1 VHSNEQIR
9 ASPDSGGRSRSQH
22 SQFGFRVSIGTLR
35 PAIVLNFEERQ
46 DAVHRDPHAATPA
59 VRQGEAC
66 QPSPP
71 ADIAP
76 HHDRRRLEARHTVG
90 NAIGGPAN
98 NERVEPMP
106 ASALMN
112 VMVAAV
118 RKAGRS
124 LARDFGEVEQLQVSV
139 KGPAN
144 FVSAADHRAEDIL
157 YNELS
162 RARHGY
168 GFLMEE
174 RGAVEGPDKSHRW
187 IVDPLDGTTNFLH
200 GIPHFAIS
208 VGLEREGEMVA
219 GVIYNPA
226 SNDLFTAEKGK
237 GSFVN
242 DRRLR
247 VANRRSLTDCVVV
260 TGIPHRGRPG
270 HKRFLAECG
279 AVMAETSG
287 VRRYGAA
294 ALDLAWVAA
303 GRFDAYWEHA
313 IQPWDMA
320 AGLLMVREAGG
331 IVSDL
336 EGRQEM
342 FGTGGIIAGNAAI
355 QKQLLA
361 LLQSGR

>member
-1 VHSNEQIR
+1 
-9 ASPDSGGRSRSQH
+9 
-22 SQFGFRVSIGTLR
+22 
-35 PAIVLNFEERQ
+35 
-46 DAVHRDPHAATPA
+46 
-59 VRQGEAC
+59 
-66 QPSPP
+66 
-71 ADIAP
+71 
-76 HHDRRRLEARHTVG
+76 
-90 NAIGGPAN
+90 
-98 NERVEPMP
+98 MP

-144 FVSAADHRAEDIL
+144 FVSAADHKAEDIL
-157 YNELS
+157 YAELS

-174 RGAVEGPDKSHRW
+174 RGLVEGPDKSHRW

-200 GIPHFAIS
+200 GVPHFAIS
-208 VGLEREGEMVA
+208 VGLERDGEMVA
-219 GVIYNPA
+219 EVIYNPA
-226 SNDLFTAEKGK
+226 TNELFTAEKGK

-247 VANRRSLTDCVVV
+247 VANRRSLADCLVV

-270 HKRFLAECG
+270 HKRFLSECE
-279 AVMAETSG
+279 AAMRETAG
-287 VRRYGAA
+287 VRRLGSA

-313 IQPWDMA
+313 IQAWDMA
-320 AGLLMVREAGG
+320 AGILMVREAGG

-336 EGRQEM
+336 EG
-342 FGTGGIIAGNAAI
+342 GTTMLDSGSILAANGAI
-355 QKQLLA
+355 QKHMLA
-361 LLQSGR
+361 LIKSS